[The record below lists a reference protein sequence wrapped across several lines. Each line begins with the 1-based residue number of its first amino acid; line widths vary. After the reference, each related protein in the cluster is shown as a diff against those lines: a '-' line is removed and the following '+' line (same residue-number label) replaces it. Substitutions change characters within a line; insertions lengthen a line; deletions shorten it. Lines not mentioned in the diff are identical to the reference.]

1 MHCFL
6 FLVLSR
12 PAHGIDEHLPST
24 SPRYHPSLVP
34 TPVIHLVDLRISLAP
49 HVARRRTFFFSST
62 EIPPGP
68 TLTSSKRPPTI
79 AIYQYRPCYSRD
91 ITYIEFGNYHVS
103 FSLIRSEH
111 GSLQVVFKEI
121 SLRMSR
127 VNAPP
132 IYQYCSAEKRG
143 RRTNC

>member
-6 FLVLSR
+6 FLVLSL
-12 PAHGIDEHLPST
+12 PAHDIDEYLPST

-34 TPVIHLVDLRISLAP
+34 TPVIHLVDLLISLAP

-79 AIYQYRPCYSRD
+79 AINQFKPYRSCED
-91 ITYIEFGNYHVS
+91 TYREFGNYNVS
-103 FSLIRSEH
+103 LNLIRRGNS
-111 GSLQVVFKEI
+111 SLQVVFKEI

-132 IYQYCSAEKRG
+132 VY
-143 RRTNC
+143 